1 MMQNVFKQLQQLQ
14 GKIAQLPLEQQQVL
28 ASNFQ
33 QLSASLQQLAAE
45 FESLVLLKQA
55 EAKLERIN
63 SNLEIKVTQQAA
75 SIRNLEQQLERSQM
89 LYQRVTQALTKGEA
103 RLQTLLRNS
112 SDLITIIEA
121 DGRIREQSS
130 IALERIL
137 GYKPEQRIG
146 ESPED
151 LLHPDDVPIWQAY
164 FAQLLKQ
171 PGIAPPVEYRK
182 RHANGSWVYLE
193 VIGNNLLHDSSING
207 IVINS
212 RDITERKLSAAALE
226 KSQKQIVNILEKIT
240 DGFLTLNSNWQ
251 FTYVNQ
257 KAEHYWQKNR
267 EQLIGKNIWEE
278 FTDTADRKILQQL
291 YISVSDHVNLQFETY
306 YPPLNAWF
314 EIESYPSDEGVSV
327 FFQDI
332 SDRKKA
338 EAALRAS
345 ESRYRIISQI
355 TSEFAYAFK
364 VLPDGTW
371 ICEWMTEAV
380 TNITGYTKEEIRTSG
395 GLQFHCIHPDDVEM
409 LLEQMQFRASSGKE
423 VSEYRIITKSGEIRW
438 IWDCRQVVWDEVE
451 KRVVGIYGACQDITK
466 HKLAQAKL
474 CETNQV
480 LQGLMKALPLPVV
493 GVDTNALVTV
503 WNPAAE
509 RVFGWKESE
518 VLGELLPIV
527 ASAQNVDFYAMFDS
541 ELAGETQVARE
552 CRRRRKDGS
561 SIDMC
566 LWTAPMR
573 DAEGLISGSIKILSE
588 ICEANGDEENF
599 GRLLSR
605 KDRLEPFWA
614 RYVNLPTGI
623 KNLQTI

>member
-1 MMQNVFKQLQQLQ
+1 M
-14 GKIAQLPLEQQQVL
+14 
-28 ASNFQ
+28 
-33 QLSASLQQLAAE
+33 
-45 FESLVLLKQA
+45 
-55 EAKLERIN
+55 
-63 SNLEIKVTQQAA
+63 
-75 SIRNLEQQLERSQM
+75 
-89 LYQRVTQALTKGEA
+89 
-103 RLQTLLRNS
+103 
-112 SDLITIIEA
+112 
-121 DGRIREQSS
+121 
-130 IALERIL
+130 
-137 GYKPEQRIG
+137 
-146 ESPED
+146 
-151 LLHPDDVPIWQAY
+151 
-164 FAQLLKQ
+164 
-171 PGIAPPVEYRK
+171 
-182 RHANGSWVYLE
+182 
-193 VIGNNLLHDSSING
+193 
-207 IVINS
+207 
-212 RDITERKLSAAALE
+212 
-226 KSQKQIVNILEKIT
+226 
-240 DGFLTLNSNWQ
+240 
-251 FTYVNQ
+251 
-257 KAEHYWQKNR
+257 
-267 EQLIGKNIWEE
+267 
-278 FTDTADRKILQQL
+278 
-291 YISVSDHVNLQFETY
+291 
-306 YPPLNAWF
+306 
-314 EIESYPSDEGVSV
+314 

>member
-1 MMQNVFKQLQQLQ
+1 MMQNVVKQLQHLH
-14 GKIAQLPLEQQQVL
+14 GTIAQLPVEQQQIF
-28 ASNFQ
+28 ASNFE
-33 QLSASLQQLAAE
+33 QLSASLQELAAE
-45 FESLVLLKQA
+45 FESLLSSK
-55 EAKLERIN
+55 KDKINLEKIN
-63 SNLEIKVTQQAA
+63 RNLEIKFSQQAA
-75 SIRNLEQQLERSQM
+75 TLRNLDQQLERSQM
-89 LYQRVTQALTKGEA
+89 LYKRVSQALTKGEA

-112 SDLITIIEA
+112 SDLIAILEA

-137 GYKPEQRIG
+137 GYNPEQRIG
-146 ESPED
+146 KFPED

-164 FAQLLKQ
+164 FARLLKQ
-171 PGIAPPVEYRK
+171 PGIAPPLEYRK

-240 DGFLTLNSNWQ
+240 DGFFTLNSNWQ

-257 KAEHYWQKNR
+257 KAEQCWQKNR

-278 FTDTADRKILQQL
+278 FPATAETIFSQQF
-291 YISVSDHVNLQFETY
+291 YRSVAEQVNVKFETY

-314 EIESYPSDEGVSV
+314 EIETYPSDEGLSV

-338 EAALRAS
+338 EAALRTS
-345 ESRYRIISQI
+345 ESRYRIISEI

-364 VLPDGTW
+364 VLPDRTW

-438 IWDCRQVVWDEVE
+438 IWDCRQVMWDEVE

-466 HKLAQAKL
+466 HKLTQAKL

-493 GVDTNALVTV
+493 AIDTNALVKV

-509 RVFGWKESE
+509 RIFGWKESE

-527 ASAQNVDFYAMFDS
+527 ASDGNVDFHAMFDS
-541 ELAGETQVARE
+541 ELAGESQVARE

-561 SIDMC
+561 SIDMS
-566 LWTAPMR
+566 LWSVPMR
-573 DAEGLISGSIKILSE
+573 DAQGLVSGSIKIFSE
-588 ICEANGDEENF
+588 ICEANGKEENV
-599 GRLLSR
+599 GRLPSR
-605 KDRLEPFWA
+605 KDKLEPFWA